1 MSNSNPIDENNPETL
16 DLPVAKVVMLS
27 PPRRKLNATLELQV
41 NIEGQDHNILLPLD
55 AILKYDVGGPAVVA
69 ELRQIRES
77 LNAFAMAEFSS
88 KMDVLID
95 VLRQQK
101 NQ

>member
-1 MSNSNPIDENNPETL
+1 MSNSNPIDENNPVKRT
-16 DLPVAKVVMLS
+16 LPVAKVVMLS

-41 NIEGQDHNILLPLD
+41 NIGGQDHNILLPLD
-55 AILKYDVGGPAVVA
+55 AIREYDVGGPAVVA

-95 VLRQQK
+95 VLKQQK